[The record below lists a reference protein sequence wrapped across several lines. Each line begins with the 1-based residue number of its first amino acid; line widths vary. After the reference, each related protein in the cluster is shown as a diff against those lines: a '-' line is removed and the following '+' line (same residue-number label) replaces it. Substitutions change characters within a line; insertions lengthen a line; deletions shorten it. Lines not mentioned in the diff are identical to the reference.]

1 MPTADCQ
8 NSGVEGKTWSPLY
21 HFSESDDE
29 NTRLNNK
36 YQAKKNRKTSATPK
50 VRLAFRGNSIRKG
63 LPCGKGLATHR
74 RVDGIEDGQSVD
86 IRNASN
92 GDRIA
97 QILNLALRVGKRR
110 PRGKTLVVRI
120 A

>member
-1 MPTADCQ
+1 MGAAVIAEYPEWGRTNQYFRWLLGCC
-8 NSGVEGKTWSPLY
+8 SPAI
-21 HFSESDDE
+21 
-29 NTRLNNK
+29 TRLVLGSRLPANN
-36 YQAKKNRKTSATPK
+36 RPITGI
-50 VRLAFRGNSIRKG
+50 AFSQYSICKG

-74 RVDGIEDGQSVD
+74 RVDGIDDTQPVD

-110 PRGKTLVVRI
+110 PRRKTLVVRI

>member
-1 MPTADCQ
+1 MGAAVIAEYPEWGRTNQYFRWLLGCC
-8 NSGVEGKTWSPLY
+8 SPAI
-21 HFSESDDE
+21 
-29 NTRLNNK
+29 TRLVLGSRLLANNRSISLVSRFHST
-36 YQAKKNRKTSATPK
+36 QSAKDYRA
-50 VRLAFRGNSIRKG
+50 AKG
-63 LPCGKGLATHR
+63 SPHR
-74 RVDGIEDGQSVD
+74 RVDGIEDTQPVD

-110 PRGKTLVVRI
+110 PRRKTLVVRI